1 MKTIPLLLT
10 GLCMTFF
17 VVNGQQ
23 QVPSSETT
31 TTSTST
37 EDTVSRQMR
46 KELAWQHRLYRKAVE
61 RSTVI
66 TPDKMIDRLWS
77 VDDQW
82 VDKKDT
88 LVLVVM
94 PLTTDEVARW
104 TGSPTKQVPDSYDEA
119 LWVSLSPELGMV
131 MHNNPLLDSLQ
142 STMRIKQ
149 ILGLRPQQ
157 EYAYIVQFWVPASKL
172 VRPTPDPDVH
182 NHYSTVTFPEQ
193 VDPMHKQWIEKMR
206 KTPAS
211 QRPRLW
217 TQMGYTYDW
226 GNLYTEIGVSE
237 FVVKPG
243 TTIKID
249 QLATIWYWYSQQVDL
264 TAADVK

>member
-17 VVNGQQ
+17 VANGQQ

-104 TGSPTKQVPDSYDEA
+104 TGSPTKQ
-119 LWVSLSPELGMV
+119 
-131 MHNNPLLDSLQ
+131 
-142 STMRIKQ
+142 
-149 ILGLRPQQ
+149 
-157 EYAYIVQFWVPASKL
+157 
-172 VRPTPDPDVH
+172 
-182 NHYSTVTFPEQ
+182 
-193 VDPMHKQWIEKMR
+193 
-206 KTPAS
+206 TPAS
-211 QRPRLW
+211 
-217 TQMGYTYDW
+217 
-226 GNLYTEIGVSE
+226 
-237 FVVKPG
+237 
-243 TTIKID
+243 
-249 QLATIWYWYSQQVDL
+249 
-264 TAADVK
+264 